1 MELDNSAKLF
11 IFIGLFFMLLGLSL
25 FIGEKIPF
33 LGRLP
38 GDVVLEKKDFKL
50 YFPLA
55 TCALLSIILSL
66 FFWLFGGFLE
76 R

>member
-11 IFIGLFFMLLGLSL
+11 IFIGLFFTLLGVSL

-38 GDVVLEKKDFKL
+38 GDIVLEKKDFKL

-55 TCALLSIILSL
+55 TRALLSIILSL
-66 FFWLFGGFLE
+66 FFWLSGGFLK